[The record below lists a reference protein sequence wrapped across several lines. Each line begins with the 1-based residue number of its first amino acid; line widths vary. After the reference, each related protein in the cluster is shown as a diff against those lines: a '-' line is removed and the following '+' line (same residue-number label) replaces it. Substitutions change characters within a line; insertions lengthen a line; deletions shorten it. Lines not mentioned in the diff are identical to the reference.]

1 MRILKREHELYK
13 LRIDCEDDLWAL
25 ARLCVKGRSIG
36 MLGERRDQTT
46 AGQEGGRAK
55 AAERKR
61 MWIRLAI
68 ESSEFQTFSDTLRVH
83 GIIEEAQF
91 DHGSYH
97 THMIAV
103 NDEIE
108 LTSATGFPL
117 VDRELIDESVKSSGR
132 PKVIII
138 VVESDEAILFEVTG
152 RGMKEGHTWT
162 MRGGGK
168 YTGAKISE
176 GVSNNFFEKVARE
189 ASELISDETPLIL
202 CGPGHAREN
211 LASLIEGPKRLVGTS
226 MGGRGAANEVIREGL
241 AGDFLSNHTMVRET
255 ALLEEAYK
263 RISTNGAVAYG
274 REMIEKALSEGAI
287 ETLLVNADLLR
298 SEDWED
304 SIKGLSDIGATL
316 VQCST
321 DHDAGEQLAGYGG
334 AVALLRYR
342 M

>member
-83 GIIEEAQF
+83 GIIEEAKF
-91 DHGSYH
+91 DHGSHH
-97 THMIAV
+97 THMITV
-103 NDEIE
+103 NDDIEI
-108 LTSATGFPL
+108 TSATGFPL

-138 VVESDEAILFEVTG
+138 VVESDEATIFEVTG

-168 YTGAKISE
+168 YIGAKISE
-176 GVSNNFFEKVARE
+176 GVSKSFFEKVARE
-189 ASELISDETPLIL
+189 ASELISAETPLVL

-211 LASLIEGPKRLVGTS
+211 LASLIEGPKKLVGTS

-241 AGDFLSNHTMVRET
+241 AGDFLSSHTMVKET
-255 ALLEEAYK
+255 TLLEEAYK

-321 DHDAGEQLAGYGG
+321 DHDAGEQLTGYGG
-334 AVALLRYR
+334 AVALLRFR

>member
-1 MRILKREHELYK
+1 
-13 LRIDCEDDLWAL
+13 
-25 ARLCVKGRSIG
+25 
-36 MLGERRDQTT
+36 
-46 AGQEGGRAK
+46 
-55 AAERKR
+55 
-61 MWIRLAI
+61 
-68 ESSEFQTFSDTLRVH
+68 
-83 GIIEEAQF
+83 
-91 DHGSYH
+91 
-97 THMIAV
+97 
-103 NDEIE
+103 
-108 LTSATGFPL
+108 
-117 VDRELIDESVKSSGR
+117 
-132 PKVIII
+132 
-138 VVESDEAILFEVTG
+138 
-152 RGMKEGHTWT
+152 
-162 MRGGGK
+162 
-168 YTGAKISE
+168 
-176 GVSNNFFEKVARE
+176 
-189 ASELISDETPLIL
+189 
-202 CGPGHAREN
+202 
-211 LASLIEGPKRLVGTS
+211 